1 MKKLI
6 SIIWSIFLLISCSN
20 EVEETDFKSALNKRV
35 IGVGA
40 FTMEEN
46 YCTMEDSG
54 FSGWFT
60 FPSDSTFLFYDRFLT
75 QHKLNKGTFEVE
87 NDKISFHFDKE
98 IAITRISHY
107 ADVPTQIEEV
117 VQTIQDEYNQV
128 YGLKLCG
135 NRIMLEDENGNDY
148 GIQIPKSFQE
158 VTSFLKEKKLEIKTS
173 SN

>member
-6 SIIWSIFLLISCSN
+6 IIWSIFFLVSCST
-20 EVEETDFKSALNKRV
+20 EVEKTDLNKHV

-46 YCTMEDSG
+46 YCTMEDSV

-75 QHKLNKGTFEVE
+75 QHKLSNGTFEVE

-98 IAITRISHY
+98 IAITRIRHY
-107 ADVPTQIEEV
+107 ADVPFPIEEV
-117 VQTIQDEYNQV
+117 VQTIQDEYDQV
-128 YGLKLCG
+128 YWLKLCG
-135 NRIMLEDENGNDY
+135 NRIVLEDENGNDY

-158 VTSFLKEKKLEIKTS
+158 VTSFLEEKNLEIKTS
-173 SN
+173 SD